1 MKDLPP
7 NSVSRLE
14 RDVPK
19 RRPVKPMRA
28 NDGGGS
34 SFVWQDAAVV
44 VLIVVAIVV
53 WQLRDEVSG
62 VVSQKSIVGESPIE
76 SPPVGRSISSA
87 ETSVETKRQDDIGDK
102 ALARPSK
109 LSVKLAFPPGVSSSK
124 PTSLTADWATVDLL
138 TEEVLPAGVTIEN
151 RFLKNGHI
159 EVSGYADS
167 KQAVA
172 EYLRAIQAEG
182 GRPKVHSVTTEQR
195 NQRSVSAFAITI
207 ASQDS

>member
-1 MKDLPP
+1 MP
-7 NSVSRLE
+7 S
-14 RDVPK
+14 

-28 NDGGGS
+28 NDGGSS

-44 VLIVVAIVV
+44 ILIVVAIVV
-53 WQLRDEVSG
+53 WQLGDEVSG
-62 VVSQKSIVGESPIE
+62 VDAQQSIVGESPAE
-76 SPPVGRSISSA
+76 SPAVGRSISST
-87 ETSVETKRQDDIGDK
+87 ETRVETKRQDDIGYK
-102 ALARPSK
+102 ALARSSTLSAK
-109 LSVKLAFPPGVSSSK
+109 LVFPPGVSSSK

-138 TEEVLPAGVTIEN
+138 TEEVLPEGVTIEN

-167 KQAVA
+167 RQAVA

-207 ASQDS
+207 VSQDS